1 MHWDVKGDLFV
12 SCDLGCTQGMYLFAQ
27 AIRRLDCDCESWT
40 YTKYLYA
47 IISIIK
53 ENLACQRDGLPKPRP
68 QAHHQYQYAF
78 LTLSSLE
85 GELKSLVL
93 TQQVGTR

>member
-1 MHWDVKGDLFV
+1 MQGDLFV
-12 SCDLGCTQGMYLFAQ
+12 SYDLGFTQGMHLFSQ

-78 LTLSSLE
+78 VALSSLE
-85 GELKSLVL
+85 GELKSPILM
-93 TQQVGTR
+93 QQVGTK